1 MNDRFTRRLEN
12 LVFGVITALILVLQ
26 FAPDLVYA
34 SRTMLLPA
42 AVDHPAAPPVRE
54 PVDWPAEL
62 GATDPNY
69 RVAVYV
75 LKSVRYRDLDE
86 HHALAVETATV
97 NSDWT
102 FFSML
107 TDAAAALP
115 DWSNNTIRVRFEI
128 HEITS
133 TVEMVATNDD
143 KKLPL
148 RWADPI
154 SVAAAA
160 GKIPTSVDMVLV
172 LFPDAYGRSN
182 VGGLAALRS
191 IDGVVRPFLAVAP
204 TRPNDQ
210 QRPGEA
216 IVHEFCHG
224 LESIAKAAGT
234 PRPGL
239 HDNALYGFVS
249 DHGSYAAWYT
259 FYLTHPT
266 EAAARTWLIS
276 PVATPTP

>member
-1 MNDRFTRRLEN
+1 
-12 LVFGVITALILVLQ
+12 
-26 FAPDLVYA
+26 
-34 SRTMLLPA
+34 
-42 AVDHPAAPPVRE
+42 
-54 PVDWPAEL
+54 
-62 GATDPNY
+62 
-69 RVAVYV
+69 V

-86 HHALAVETATV
+86 HHALAVENATI

-128 HEITS
+128 HEITT

-143 KKLPL
+143 KKTPL
-148 RWADPI
+148 RWADPA

-160 GKIPTSVDMVLV
+160 GKIPSTVDMVLV

-210 QRPGEA
+210 QRPCESS
-216 IVHEFCHG
+216 VHEFCHG

-239 HDNALYGFVS
+239 HNNTLYGFVS

-259 FYLTHPT
+259 FYLTHPA
-266 EAAARTWLIS
+266 EAAARTRLIS
-276 PVATPTP
+276 PVATPAP